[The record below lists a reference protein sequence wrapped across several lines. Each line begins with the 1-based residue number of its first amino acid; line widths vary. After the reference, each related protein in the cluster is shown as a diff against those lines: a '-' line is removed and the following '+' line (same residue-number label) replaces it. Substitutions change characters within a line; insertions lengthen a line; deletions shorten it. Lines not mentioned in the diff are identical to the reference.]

1 MVSDLCVNKCRVN
14 NLEEYARRSRLTAF
28 PNDRVVDRAL
38 KCLGISITYHVLDNN
53 CEHFATFCRYG
64 FPLSMQVQRLLGRLR
79 RDGEILEFATR
90 YALQFSRANLNF

>member
-14 NLEEYARRSRLTAF
+14 NLEEYATRSRLTAF
-28 PNDRVVDRAL
+28 SNDRVVDRAL